1 MKKVLVLPGDGVGAE
16 VCHAAL
22 PVFTLL
28 NLPITLEF
36 AQIGWQCWQ
45 QSAQPIPAQTWEKIT
60 QSDAVLLGAITSKGK
75 QDAEAELTPALQ
87 GQGHKYVSP
96 LIEMR
101 QKLEL
106 FANVRPVYSIK
117 PGQRPFR
124 CVVLRENTEGLYCG
138 LDRRGIPEEYRSW
151 VTHTNI
157 DRSGHQDV
165 AMSVRI
171 VTRFGMARIIRYA
184 FEYAKT
190 NNYPSVTYADKPN
203 VLRESGQFASDIF
216 WEIAAEYPDI
226 HAEIHNADAVA
237 LWLVQRPERFGVIV
251 AENMYGDILSDL
263 AAGVM
268 GGLGIAPSANIGA
281 ETPYFEPVHGSA
293 PRMAN
298 RGKAN
303 PAAMFLTIG
312 LMLEHL
318 GFGNEAEKVK
328 RAVTWVIQSG
338 DTLTYDLG
346 GNATTQQMADKIL
359 EYIQNAEGN
368 EQGNVLAGLVEDLA
382 EA

>member
-151 VTHTNI
+151 VTHQ
-157 DRSGHQDV
+157 H
-165 AMSVRI
+165 
-171 VTRFGMARIIRYA
+171 
-184 FEYAKT
+184 
-190 NNYPSVTYADKPN
+190 
-203 VLRESGQFASDIF
+203 
-216 WEIAAEYPDI
+216 
-226 HAEIHNADAVA
+226 
-237 LWLVQRPERFGVIV
+237 
-251 AENMYGDILSDL
+251 
-263 AAGVM
+263 
-268 GGLGIAPSANIGA
+268 
-281 ETPYFEPVHGSA
+281 
-293 PRMAN
+293 
-298 RGKAN
+298 
-303 PAAMFLTIG
+303 
-312 LMLEHL
+312 
-318 GFGNEAEKVK
+318 
-328 RAVTWVIQSG
+328 
-338 DTLTYDLG
+338 
-346 GNATTQQMADKIL
+346 
-359 EYIQNAEGN
+359 
-368 EQGNVLAGLVEDLA
+368 
-382 EA
+382 

>member
-1 MKKVLVLPGDGVGAE
+1 MKKILVLPGDGVGAE
-16 VCHAAL
+16 VCNAVL
-22 PVFTLL
+22 PTFSLL
-28 NLPITLEF
+28 NLPISVEF
-36 AQIGWQCWQ
+36 GQIGWGCWQ
-45 QSAQPIPAQTWEKIT
+45 KSGEPVPLETWEKIA
-60 QSDAVLLGAITSKGK
+60 QSDAVLLGAVTSKGK
-75 QDAEAELTPALQ
+75 QDAESELSPALQ
-87 GQGHKYVSP
+87 GQGYKYVSP
-96 LIEMR
+96 LIQMR

-106 FANVRPVYSIK
+106 FANVRPVYSLK
-117 PGQRPFR
+117 PGQRAFR

-138 LDRRGIPEEYRSW
+138 LDRRGIPEEYRNW

-157 DRSGHQDV
+157 DRSGHDNA

-184 FEYAKT
+184 FEYAKN
-190 NNYPSVTYADKPN
+190 NNYPTVTYADKPN

-216 WEIAAEYPDI
+216 WEIAVEYPDI
-226 HAEIHNADAVA
+226 DAEIHNADAVA

-298 RGKAN
+298 QGKAN
-303 PAAMFLTIG
+303 PAAMFLTLG
-312 LMLEHL
+312 LMFEYL
-318 GFGNEAEKVK
+318 GFQHEAETVK
-328 RAVTWVIQSG
+328 QAVSEVIQSG
-338 DTLTYDLG
+338 EILTYDLG
-346 GNATTQQMADKIL
+346 GNASTQQMADKIL
-359 EYIQNAEGN
+359 ECIQRKVRHERLNA
-368 EQGNVLAGLVEDLA
+368 VCHLSEDLA